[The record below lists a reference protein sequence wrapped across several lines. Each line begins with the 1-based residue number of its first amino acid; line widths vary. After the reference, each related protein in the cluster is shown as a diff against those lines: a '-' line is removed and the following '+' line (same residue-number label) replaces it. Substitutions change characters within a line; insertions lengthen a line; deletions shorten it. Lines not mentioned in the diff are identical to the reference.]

1 MITIY
6 GKYTNALVYT
16 VENEEYA
23 LEEYAR
29 KQLQRICDHPSAE
42 GSVIRVMP
50 DVHPGKVGTIGL
62 TMTVGDSILPSLVGV
77 DIGCGMTIA
86 KVKTKGVE
94 CRKLDAVIRD
104 DVPAGGALRKKLHRL
119 ADQAELSKLRCFDK
133 IDEGRALC
141 SIGTLGGGNHFIEV
155 DRDDEKN
162 IYLVIHSGSRHLGM
176 EVTDYY
182 LKAGQKEAQEK
193 KQGYAPY
200 EMTCLNGQLME
211 DYLHDLAVTQEFA
224 RINREAMID
233 SIVRGMKWKVE
244 ELFTCI
250 HNYVDFS
257 GVTDTIRHAEKNVA
271 SDIVSEVAT
280 PNTEKT
286 IPVLRKGAISAKKG
300 ERVIIPI
307 NMRDG
312 VILGTGLGNEDWN
325 CSAPH
330 GAGRIY
336 KRSEVAEHHTV
347 SEFKKEMQGIY
358 SSCINKDTLDESPF
372 AYRKIEDIA
381 GVLGETVK
389 IDRVL
394 KPIYNYKAGGRSD
407 HDAVMISNRDD
418 RRAAERS
425 EGALPWKGRD

>member
-6 GKYTNALVYT
+6 GKYTNAIVYT
-16 VENEEYA
+16 VENEKYA

-62 TMTVGDSILPSLVGV
+62 TMTVGESILPSLVGV

-94 CRKLDAVIRD
+94 CQKLDAVIRD
-104 DVPAGGALRKKLHRL
+104 DVPVGGALRKKIHRM

-200 EMTCLNGQLME
+200 EMTSLSGQLME

-244 ELFTCI
+244 EMFTCI

-257 GVTDTIRHAEKNVA
+257 GDADGTNPI
-271 SDIVSEVAT
+271 
-280 PNTEKT
+280 
-286 IPVLRKGAISAKKG
+286 LRKGAISAKKD

-312 VILGTGLGNEDWN
+312 VILGTGLGNADWN

-358 SSCINKDTLDESPF
+358 TSCINKDTLDESPF

-394 KPIYNYKAGGRSD
+394 KPIYNYKAGGKSD

-425 EGALPWKGRD
+425 EGAVPWKGRD